1 MLKIKQNLHFLTQK
15 FTKFIKTKA
24 KIQAFA
30 KRREFSIK
38 LNLRHRILDEKII
51 FVREG
56 QEQQRSAEHT
66 KIILSLKPSQPC
78 EFFTQ
83 KNAKILF

>member
-1 MLKIKQNLHFLTQK
+1 ML
-15 FTKFIKTKA
+15 KTKA

-38 LNLRHRILDEKII
+38 LNLRHRILDEKMI

-56 QEQQRSAEHT
+56 QERQQSVKFA
-66 KIILSLKPSQPC
+66 KIILSLKAEP
-78 EFFTQ
+78 
-83 KNAKILF
+83 AL